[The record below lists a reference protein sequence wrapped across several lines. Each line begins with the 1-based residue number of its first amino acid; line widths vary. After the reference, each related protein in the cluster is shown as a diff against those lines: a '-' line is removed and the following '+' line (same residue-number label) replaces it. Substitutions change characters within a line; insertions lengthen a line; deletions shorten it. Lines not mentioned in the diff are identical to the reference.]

1 MLKLIVCLESRCAF
15 AIQYMYKFLPI
26 NEKKN
31 GTVEKSFETPSLAEP
46 KKAVA
51 PAATLLPKAP
61 MLAAGPVVE
70 GLVFDAPAAAPTPAP
85 AAPAASLAP
94 GVGVGL
100 EAGPVAPGDAGPRFT
115 LLLMKPIGLL
125 NMLDI
130 AASAMVSISA

>member
-1 MLKLIVCLESRCAF
+1 MCFRNTEHVQVF
-15 AIQYMYKFLPI
+15 ANKQ
-26 NEKKN
+26 EKD

-61 MLAAGPVVE
+61 MLAAGPAAE
-70 GLVFDAPAAAPTPAP
+70 GLTFDAPAATPTSAP
-85 AAPAASLAP
+85 AAASLAP

-100 EAGPVAPGDAGPRFT
+100 EPGQVAPGDAGPRFT

-125 NMLDI
+125 NMLDMT
-130 AASAMVSISA
+130 ASAAVSVSETADRRVGD